1 MAGLAAVLVCLA
13 ACRPGPSSV
22 YAPHSPSPSSS
33 PSVVAQASPS
43 PSPTEPPIAP
53 IPSPPALAVACPGGA
68 ASGAVVLLQ
77 GTYTQQQMLYD
88 VSDPVHPRLLCIFT
102 NTSAHLVTGTT
113 VEWLKPISDSETDIV
128 LHALG
133 ANDTLV
139 GTFPFRVTS
148 GAWLPDGSVMAYTLQ
163 VPADNTNYVGG
174 GTAVYLYAH
183 QQTGPLYTYS
193 NGIGDC
199 ICRFGL
205 PPEVLAISP
214 DGQYVVSGRI
224 AGKGSDPLAV
234 YRVSDRARFVTLD
247 TNVMGAVWDRSGHRL
262 FLNSFGTTGAQSW
275 TPEAGF
281 ATLAGAAPWRY
292 LPGLSPDGGEVA
304 YTDYSDPN
312 VMAQPRAYVYD
323 LKAGTTRM
331 LINQHRTQVIFVK
344 DGWVW
349 YLEDRACTP
358 GDSCAGS
365 TMPTGKVFA
374 MQLSAGTETEVTFAA
389 GENPVAQAGGVNW
402 LPFGP
407 GEFWPSS

>member
-13 ACRPGPSSV
+13 ACSPGPSSV

-33 PSVVAQASPS
+33 PPVVAQASPS
-43 PSPTEPPIAP
+43 PSP
-53 IPSPPALAVACPGGA
+53 PPALAVACPGGA

-77 GTYTQQQMLYD
+77 GTYPQQQMLYD

-148 GAWLPDGSVMAYTLQ
+148 GAWLPDGSVMAYTAQL
-163 VPADNTNYVGG
+163 PPDNTTFPAGG
-174 GTAVYLYAH
+174 IAVYLYA
-183 QQTGPLYTYS
+183 QQRTGLLFTYPIS
-193 NGIGDC
+193 PTDC

-205 PPEVLAISP
+205 QPQVLAVSP
-214 DGQYVVSGRI
+214 DGQYLVAGWV
-224 AGKGSDPLAV
+224 AGKGAQPLAI
-234 YRVSDRARFVTLD
+234 YRVSDRSRVATLD
-247 TNVMGAVWDRSGHRL
+247 FTVDGAFWDRTGHRL
-262 FLNSFGTTGAQSW
+262 FLHRFDGFEPQAW
-275 TPEAGF
+275 TPSGGVVD
-281 ATLAGAAPWRY
+281 LAGASAWSF

-312 VMAQPRAYVYD
+312 VMAQPRPYVYD

-331 LINQHRTQVIFVK
+331 LINQLRTQVLFVK

-358 GDSCAGS
+358 GDACAGS

-374 MQLSAGTETEVTFAA
+374 MQLAAGTETEVTFAA

-407 GEFWPSS
+407 GEFWPAT